1 MLKACKILFEGK
13 FHEHLQP
20 KMREMGVKNKV
31 PWQYLIEDTSYF
43 NPISFI
49 VSKLNKKIIVHNST
63 SILYIKYIGYQI
75 LIVLC
80 NTIGILIS
88 IHYVV

>member
-1 MLKACKILFEGK
+1 
-13 FHEHLQP
+13 
-20 KMREMGVKNKV
+20 MREMGVKNKV
-31 PWQYLIEDTSYF
+31 PWEYLIEDTSYF

-80 NTIGILIS
+80 NTIGILIKYDIDKRS
-88 IHYVV
+88 GIIKKIVL